1 LCVKINKTPIP
12 EIAPMDASDLN
23 IHQLVH
29 SLELARETIA
39 NNEKLIAEQNDR
51 IAELEKLLAEKT
63 VE

>member
-12 EIAPMDASDLN
+12 EITPMDASDLN

-39 NNEKLIAEQNDR
+39 NNEKMIAEQTDR
-51 IAELEKLLAEKT
+51 IAELEKMLAEKN